1 MLCQTVPIDVFPMEV
16 QPDQDVV
23 IIKLGNR
30 LHRLISRLL
39 ELDSWALKDST
50 EPRFL
55 SFLTISDLLGVC
67 HAILFKDVWP
77 HALLHLAFMFIL

>member
-1 MLCQTVPIDVFPMEV
+1 MLCQTVPIDVVPMEV
-16 QPDQDVV
+16 QQNQDVAV
-23 IIKLGNR
+23 IKLGNR

-39 ELDSWALKDST
+39 ELDSWAMKDST

-67 HAILFKDVWP
+67 HVI
-77 HALLHLAFMFIL
+77 